1 MSAPVLPGLTLMQW
15 WSAIA
20 WAMVL
25 AGCASGLLA
34 RRPFPLLLRMGV
46 PLLLAVWAVWPGEGS
61 AAFWL
66 GLAFQS
72 PSAVFALGSA
82 WWGWSAW
89 RATLRPALVAGRQ
102 PEPFGAEL
110 GLAYVAVAAG
120 WILLLDTFA
129 QLPVE
134 AYAFG
139 FTAQAVAAVAAV
151 AVLPLLQAGA
161 IQRGTAWL
169 LPLALL
175 MFVALRL
182 PTGNVW
188 DAVLDP
194 WLWVVSHGLL
204 VRSFLQRRSQ
214 RLHSRT

>member
-1 MSAPVLPGLTLMQW
+1 MSAPVLPGLALMQW

-34 RRPFPLLLRMGV
+34 GRPFPRLLRMGV
-46 PLLLAVWAVWPGEGS
+46 PLLLAVWALWPGEGS
-61 AAFWL
+61 GAFWL

-82 WWGWSAW
+82 WWGWRSW
-89 RATLRPALVAGRQ
+89 RATQRPARVFGRQ
-102 PEPFGAEL
+102 PGPLGAEL

-129 QLPVE
+129 QLPFE

-139 FTAQAVAAVAAV
+139 FTAQAVAAVAVV

-175 MFVALRL
+175 LFVGLRL

-194 WLWVVSHGLL
+194 WLWVVSHGLVVCSL
-204 VRSFLQRRSQ
+204 LRSRQRQYSKN
-214 RLHSRT
+214 